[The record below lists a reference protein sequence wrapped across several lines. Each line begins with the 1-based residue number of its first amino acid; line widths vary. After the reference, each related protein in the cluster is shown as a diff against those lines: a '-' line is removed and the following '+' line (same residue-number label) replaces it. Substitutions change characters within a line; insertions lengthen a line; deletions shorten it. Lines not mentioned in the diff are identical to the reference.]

1 MYYDREQ
8 TQQLLLW
15 SEHGESFDGDN
26 IIQQSKNGI
35 VVAIFAG
42 LTVGNFSG
50 QIEASSSSAT
60 QVFIDSDLQ
69 EIVKLRESYQ
79 WEPPALQRHLP
90 QILQKSPIEA
100 AGQIYKIEQLT
111 ALQPS
116 SFQVTLHVP
125 HHITIS
131 GTATLLL

>member
-1 MYYDREQ
+1 LYYDREQ

-50 QIEASSSSAT
+50 
-60 QVFIDSDLQ
+60 
-69 EIVKLRESYQ
+69 
-79 WEPPALQRHLP
+79 
-90 QILQKSPIEA
+90 
-100 AGQIYKIEQLT
+100 
-111 ALQPS
+111 
-116 SFQVTLHVP
+116 
-125 HHITIS
+125 
-131 GTATLLL
+131 

>member
-1 MYYDREQ
+1 MPFYLYLELFVPIYLNKASFFTDLIGVIIDVGPYDFASPTSNKKLQKIQICEQPDHYPSYEYLYYDREQ

-50 QIEASSSSAT
+50 
-60 QVFIDSDLQ
+60 
-69 EIVKLRESYQ
+69 
-79 WEPPALQRHLP
+79 
-90 QILQKSPIEA
+90 
-100 AGQIYKIEQLT
+100 
-111 ALQPS
+111 
-116 SFQVTLHVP
+116 
-125 HHITIS
+125 
-131 GTATLLL
+131 